1 MTAKFDWKCIDE
13 SSDNVVP
20 RSSHDLCAI
29 DRKVYLFGGEHIA
42 RTPIDSKL
50 HVLDIDEAKPQ
61 WREVEIKS
69 GTPPAPR

>member
-1 MTAKFDWKCIDE
+1 MAAKFNWKCINEASE
-13 SSDNVVP
+13 SVLP

-29 DRKVYLFGGEHIA
+29 DRKVYLFGGEHIP

-50 HVLDIDEAKPQ
+50 HVLDVDEAKPQ
-61 WREVEIKS
+61 WKEVEIKS